1 MNGEQE
7 QMDQNNMEGDQIP
20 QQEMIQP
27 GMEDGQQIPMDG
39 QQQMM
44 DHQDMNHEQQMQM
57 NQMDEQQMMEQ

>member
-27 GMEDGQQIPMDG
+27 GMEDGQ
-39 QQQMM
+39 
-44 DHQDMNHEQQMQM
+44 
-57 NQMDEQQMMEQ
+57 